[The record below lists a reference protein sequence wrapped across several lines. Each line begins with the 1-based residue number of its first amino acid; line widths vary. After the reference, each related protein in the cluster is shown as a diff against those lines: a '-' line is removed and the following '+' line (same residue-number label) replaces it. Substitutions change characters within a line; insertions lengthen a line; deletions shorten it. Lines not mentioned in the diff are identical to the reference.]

1 MPDPLADLSA
11 AGVSIWLDDLSRDR
25 LRSGSLAALIADK
38 HVVGVTSNPTIFQK
52 ALEQGSAYDDQT
64 RDLALRGV
72 DVGEAVRSLTT
83 ADVREACDLL
93 RPIYDK
99 TNGVDGRVSIEV
111 DPRLAKETDK
121 TIAEARALW
130 WLVDRENVF
139 IKIPATVEGLPAIAR
154 CIAEGIKVNVTLI
167 FSLERYAGVMEAYLT
182 GLEERRDKGLPL
194 ADVDS
199 VASFFVS
206 RVDTEIDHRLD
217 VLIKESGD
225 AGDVEKAKGLRGQ
238 AAIANARLAYEAYE
252 EVFGS
257 DRWKALEAKGA
268 TRQRP
273 LWASTGVKDPAYD
286 DTQYVVELVA
296 PGTVNTMP
304 EGTLNAVADHGVIAG
319 AKAAQGYE
327 EARTVLEELDELG
340 ISYDDVVRLIEVEGV
355 KKFEDSWQQLI
366 DGVTRELERFGAE
379 VHAGT
384 TPANGGTSAAGK

>member
-1 MPDPLADLSA
+1 MTSPLADLSA

-38 HVVGVTSNPTIFQK
+38 NVVGVTSNPTIFQK

-99 TNGVDGRVSIEV
+99 TNRVDGRVSIEV

-139 IKIPATVEGLPAIAR
+139 IKIPATLEGLPAIQR

-167 FSLERYAGVMEAYLT
+167 FSLERYAGVMEAYLA
-182 GLEERRDKGLPL
+182 GLEERAEQGLSL
-194 ADVDS
+194 NDVDS

-206 RVDTEIDHRLD
+206 RVDTEIDQRLD
-217 VLIKESGD
+217 VLIKESAD
-225 AGDVEKAKGLRGQ
+225 AENVEKAKGLRGQ

-257 DRWKALEAKGA
+257 DRWKALEGKGA
-268 TRQRP
+268 TKQRP

-286 DTQYVVELVA
+286 DTRYVTQLVA

-304 EGTLNAVADHGVIAG
+304 EGTLNAVADHGIVAG
-319 AKAAQGYE
+319 ATAAQGYE
-327 EARTVLEELDELG
+327 EARNVMEGLDELG
-340 ISYDDVVRLIEVEGV
+340 ISYDDVVTVIEAEGV
-355 KKFEDSWQQLI
+355 TKFEDSWEQLI
-366 DGVTRELERFGAE
+366 DGVARELERFGAE
-379 VHAGT
+379 VKAGT
-384 TPANGGTSAAGK
+384 TPAVGGPSAAGK